1 MEKFEDVKD
10 RRCVFLINQEVN
22 KDWINDVLYIPINDM
37 AIVFYIA
44 GRKDKKEE
52 PVKYIEKSIYK
63 KWGVD
68 LEKIKTIAL
77 NNTERL
83 LPAKIET
90 PLEVLSHIYTKTYN
104 IRTMEEAALLSDC
117 FEESFYS
124 LSNDQH
130 ISIRLERVDRVE
142 KAFG

>member
-1 MEKFEDVKD
+1 
-10 RRCVFLINQEVN
+10 
-22 KDWINDVLYIPINDM
+22 M

-90 PLEVLSHIYTKTYN
+90 PLEVLSHIYAETCN

-124 LSNDQH
+124 LSNEYDTFSVTCMLYKNMIKTLQ
-130 ISIRLERVDRVE
+130 E
-142 KAFG
+142 